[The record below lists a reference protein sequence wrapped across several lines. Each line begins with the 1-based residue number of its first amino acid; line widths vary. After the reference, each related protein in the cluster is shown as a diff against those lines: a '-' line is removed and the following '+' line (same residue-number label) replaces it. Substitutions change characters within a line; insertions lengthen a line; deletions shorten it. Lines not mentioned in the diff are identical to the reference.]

1 MPRMAPR
8 KARDGPIFAGFYWA
22 TRKTAM
28 TEQQIS
34 EPMSAVDRAWLDM
47 DDPCNPM
54 VISAIFQL
62 EGPVDAAN
70 LQKVMVERLLRFPRF
85 RQRVDRS
92 QGAPRWV
99 TDRNLDYSHHVHV
112 RRLPHGA
119 KDRELR
125 KAISAEVS
133 RELDHDRPLWRLLLY
148 PCPSGPVTVLFRAHH
163 ALADGIALVTLL
175 IDSTDSGFQRAPE
188 PHSPPSISTI
198 RPGPLGGLIDG
209 LVLLN
214 DGLIKVR
221 SMVRSRGG
229 RVRLM
234 EQFNKGRDAVSA
246 VRGVLALP
254 ENNPPALCKPLSGR
268 RGVAWTD
275 DIPLEPLRRQAKT
288 LGVRVNDL
296 LMTALAGAFSRQ
308 LHHTSAEL
316 PEEQNLRISV
326 PVNLRS
332 GKGRSLGNHF
342 GLVLLDLPVG
352 VSNPQTRLRLVAERM
367 TALKES
373 PQARATMLGLAA
385 AGHLPVPLERKLVD
399 RIGSKSVAV
408 VSSLPGPR
416 RQVRIGGALM
426 RNLVFWPPQSGGI
439 GMGLSFFSYA
449 GRLSFGV
456 SADLALLPS
465 PRGLLEALRSELEE
479 LQTLVPEPA
488 EPVATEPL
496 PDVA

>member
-1 MPRMAPR
+1 MIQHP
-8 KARDGPIFAGFYWA
+8 
-22 TRKTAM
+22 T
-28 TEQQIS
+28 S

-70 LQKVMVERLLRFPRF
+70 LQKVMVERLLRYPRF
-85 RQRVDRS
+85 SQRVDRS
-92 QGAPRWV
+92 EGAPRWV
-99 TDRNLDYSHHVHV
+99 TDRNLDYRNHVHV

-119 KDRELR
+119 NDRELR

-133 RELDHDRPLWRLLLY
+133 RELDHKHPLWRLLLY

-175 IDSTDSGFQRAPE
+175 IDSTDSGFQRAPD
-188 PHSPPSISTI
+188 PGAVTATPTM
-198 RPGPLGGLIDG
+198 RPGPLGGLIDTLE
-209 LVLLN
+209 LVN
-214 DGLIKVR
+214 GGLIKLR
-221 SMVRSRGG
+221 GMVRSRGG
-229 RVRLM
+229 RVQLLR
-234 EQFNKGRDAVSA
+234 QFNRGRDAVNA

-268 RGVAWTD
+268 RGVAWVD
-275 DIPLEPLRRQAKT
+275 DIPLEPIRRQAKA

-308 LHHTSAEL
+308 LHHSSAEL
-316 PEEQNLRISV
+316 SEEQNLRISV

-352 VSNPQTRLRLVAERM
+352 VNSQQTRLRLVAERM

-399 RIGSKSVAV
+399 RIGAKSVAV

-416 RQVRIGGALM
+416 RHVRIGGARM

-449 GRLSFGV
+449 GQLSFGV

-479 LQTLVPEPA
+479 LQTLVPAPEAP
-488 EPVATEPL
+488 EQTATEPL

>member
-1 MPRMAPR
+1 
-8 KARDGPIFAGFYWA
+8 
-22 TRKTAM
+22 
-28 TEQQIS
+28 
-34 EPMSAVDRAWLDM
+34 
-47 DDPCNPM
+47 
-54 VISAIFQL
+54 
-62 EGPVDAAN
+62 
-70 LQKVMVERLLRFPRF
+70 
-85 RQRVDRS
+85 
-92 QGAPRWV
+92 
-99 TDRNLDYSHHVHV
+99 
-112 RRLPHGA
+112 
-119 KDRELR
+119 
-125 KAISAEVS
+125 
-133 RELDHDRPLWRLLLY
+133 
-148 PCPSGPVTVLFRAHH
+148 
-163 ALADGIALVTLL
+163 
-175 IDSTDSGFQRAPE
+175 
-188 PHSPPSISTI
+188 
-198 RPGPLGGLIDG
+198 
-209 LVLLN
+209 
-214 DGLIKVR
+214 
-221 SMVRSRGG
+221 
-229 RVRLM
+229 
-234 EQFNKGRDAVSA
+234 

>member
-1 MPRMAPR
+1 
-8 KARDGPIFAGFYWA
+8 
-22 TRKTAM
+22 M
-28 TEQQIS
+28 TEPAMS

-70 LQKVMVERLLRFPRF
+70 LQKVMVERLLRYPRF
-85 RQRVDRS
+85 HQRVDRS

-99 TDRNLDYSHHVHV
+99 TDKNLDFRHHVHV

-119 KDRELR
+119 NQRELR

-133 RELDHDRPLWRLLLY
+133 RELDHNRPLWRLLLY

-175 IDSTDSGFQRAPE
+175 IDSTDRGFQRAPE
-188 PHSPPSISTI
+188 PQAASVPMI
-198 RPGPLGGLIDG
+198 RPGPLGGLIDT
-209 LVLLN
+209 LELLN
-214 DGLIKVR
+214 HGLIKLG
-221 SMVRSRGG
+221 SLARSRAG
-229 RVRLM
+229 RSRLLT
-234 EQFNKGRDAVSA
+234 QFHEGRDAVAA
-246 VRGVLALP
+246 VRRVLTLP
-254 ENNPPALCKPLSGR
+254 ENNPPFLHKPLSGH
-268 RGVAWTD
+268 RGVAWAD
-275 DIPLEPLRRQAKT
+275 EIPLEPIRRQAKA

-296 LMTALAGAFSRQ
+296 LMTALAGAFNRQ
-308 LHHTSAEL
+308 LQHTSAEL
-316 PEEQNLRISV
+316 AEEQNLRISV

-352 VSNPQTRLRLVAERM
+352 VRSPRTRLHLVAQRM

-399 RIGSKSVAV
+399 RIGAKSVAV

-416 RQVRIGGALM
+416 RHVHIGGARM

-439 GMGLSFFSYA
+439 GIGLSFFSYA
-449 GRLSFGV
+449 GQLSFGV
-456 SADLALLPS
+456 STDLARLPN
-465 PRGLLEALRSELEE
+465 PRGLLEAFRSELEE
-479 LQTLVPEPA
+479 LQRLTPEPEPA
-488 EPVATEPL
+488 TSEPL
-496 PDVA
+496 PDVMG

>member
-1 MPRMAPR
+1 
-8 KARDGPIFAGFYWA
+8 
-22 TRKTAM
+22 
-28 TEQQIS
+28 
-34 EPMSAVDRAWLDM
+34 
-47 DDPCNPM
+47 
-54 VISAIFQL
+54 
-62 EGPVDAAN
+62 VDAAN

-99 TDRNLDYSHHVHV
+99 TDKNLDYRNHVHV

-133 RELDHDRPLWRLLLY
+133 RELDHNRPLWRLLLY

-188 PHSPPSISTI
+188 PHSPPSIANT

-229 RVRLM
+229 RVRLLQQIN
-234 EQFNKGRDAVSA
+234 EGRDAVSA

-275 DIPLEPLRRQAKT
+275 DIPLEPLRRQAKM

-296 LMTALAGAFSRQ
+296 LITALAGAFARQ

-479 LQTLVPEPA
+479 LQTLVLEPA

>member
-1 MPRMAPR
+1 
-8 KARDGPIFAGFYWA
+8 
-22 TRKTAM
+22 M
-28 TEQQIS
+28 TEPAMS

-70 LQKVMVERLLRFPRF
+70 LQKVMVERLLRYPRF
-85 RQRVDRS
+85 HQRVDRS

-99 TDRNLDYSHHVHV
+99 TDKNLDFRHHVHV

-119 KDRELR
+119 NQRELR

-133 RELDHDRPLWRLLLY
+133 RELDHNRPLWRLLLY

-175 IDSTDSGFQRAPE
+175 IDSTDRGFQRAPE
-188 PHSPPSISTI
+188 PQTAAVPMI
-198 RPGPLGGLIDG
+198 RPGPLGGLIDT
-209 LVLLN
+209 LELLN
-214 DGLIKVR
+214 HGLIKLG
-221 SMVRSRGG
+221 SLARSRAG
-229 RVRLM
+229 RSRLLT
-234 EQFNKGRDAVSA
+234 QFHEGRDAVAA
-246 VRGVLALP
+246 VRRVLTLP
-254 ENNPPALCKPLSGR
+254 ENNPPFLHKPLSGH
-268 RGVAWTD
+268 RGVAWAD
-275 DIPLEPLRRQAKT
+275 EIPLEPIRRQAKA

-296 LMTALAGAFSRQ
+296 LMTALAGAFNRQ
-308 LHHTSAEL
+308 LQHTSAEL
-316 PEEQNLRISV
+316 AEEQNLRISV

-352 VSNPQTRLRLVAERM
+352 VRSPRTRLHLVAQRM

-399 RIGSKSVAV
+399 RIGAKSVAV

-416 RQVRIGGALM
+416 RHVHIGGARM

-439 GMGLSFFSYA
+439 GIGLSFFSYA
-449 GRLSFGV
+449 GQLSFGV
-456 SADLALLPS
+456 STDLARLPN
-465 PRGLLEALRSELEE
+465 PRGLLEAFRSELEE
-479 LQTLVPEPA
+479 LQRLTPEP
-488 EPVATEPL
+488 EPTTSEPL
-496 PDVA
+496 PDVMG

>member
-1 MPRMAPR
+1 MSEHPSNPQHS
-8 KARDGPIFAGFYWA
+8 GP
-22 TRKTAM
+22 T
-28 TEQQIS
+28 S

-70 LQKVMVERLLRFPRF
+70 LQKVMVERLLRYPRF

-92 QGAPRWV
+92 EGPPRWV
-99 TDRNLDYSHHVHV
+99 TDKNLDFRNHVQV

-119 KDRELR
+119 NQRELR

-133 RELDHDRPLWRLLLY
+133 RELDHHHPLWRLLLY

-175 IDSTDSGFQRAPE
+175 IDSTDSGFQRAPD
-188 PHSPPSISTI
+188 PNAPAPAPMI
-198 RPGPLGGLIDG
+198 RPGPLGGLIDALE
-209 LVLLN
+209 LVN
-214 DGLIKVR
+214 GGLIKLR
-221 SMVRSRGG
+221 AMSRSRSG
-229 RVRLM
+229 RLRLLQ
-234 EQFNKGRDAVSA
+234 QFQEGRGAFTA
-246 VRGVLALP
+246 VRRVLSLP
-254 ENNPPALCKPLSGR
+254 ENNPPAFRQGLSGR
-268 RGVAWTD
+268 RGVAWAD
-275 DIPLEPLRRQAKT
+275 DIPLEPIRRQAKV

-308 LHHTSAEL
+308 LHHSSAEL
-316 PEEQNLRISV
+316 PEDQNLRISV

-352 VSNPQTRLRLVAERM
+352 VDSPQLRLQLVAQRM
-367 TALKES
+367 TELKES

-399 RIGSKSVAV
+399 RIGAKSVAV

-416 RQVRIGGALM
+416 RHVRIGGARM

-439 GMGLSFFSYA
+439 GIGVSFFSYA
-449 GRLSFGV
+449 GHLSFGV
-456 SADLALLPS
+456 SADLAQLPN
-465 PRGLLEALRSELEE
+465 PRGLLEAFRSELEE
-479 LQTLVPEPA
+479 LQALTPPPEPS
-488 EPVATEPL
+488 ETEPL
-496 PDVA
+496 PDVVED

>member
-1 MPRMAPR
+1 MPEA
-8 KARDGPIFAGFYWA
+8 K
-22 TRKTAM
+22 
-28 TEQQIS
+28 IS

-62 EGPVDAAN
+62 EGPVDAAY

-85 RQRVDRS
+85 SQRVDRS
-92 QGAPRWV
+92 QGSPCWV
-99 TDRNLDYSHHVHV
+99 TDHELDYRNHVHV
-112 RRLPHGA
+112 KRLPNGA
-119 KDRELR
+119 KERELR

-133 RELDHDRPLWRLLLY
+133 RELDHNRPLWRLLLF

-188 PHSPPSISTI
+188 PLAPTSGVAM

-209 LVLLN
+209 LILLN
-214 DGLIKVR
+214 DGLIKAR
-221 SMVRSRGG
+221 GMVRSRAG
-229 RVRLM
+229 RVRLLR
-234 EQFNKGRDAVSA
+234 QFNEGRDAVTA
-246 VRGVLALP
+246 VRKVLALP
-254 ENNPPALCKPLSGR
+254 ENNPAIFSRKPLSGR
-268 RGVAWTD
+268 RGVAWSD
-275 DIPLEPLRRQAKT
+275 DIPLEPLRRQAKA

-296 LMTALAGAFSRQ
+296 LITALAGAFSRQ
-308 LHHTSAEL
+308 LQHTSAQL
-316 PEEQNLRISV
+316 PREQNLRISV

-352 VSNPQTRLRLVAERM
+352 EPSPMTRLRLVSQRM
-367 TALKES
+367 GELKDS
-373 PQARATMLGLAA
+373 AQARATMLGLAA

-416 RQVRIGGALM
+416 RHVHIGGARML
-426 RNLVFWPPQSGGI
+426 NLVFWPPQSGGI
-439 GMGLSFFSYA
+439 GLGLSFFSYA
-449 GRLSFGV
+449 GQISFGI
-456 SADLALLPS
+456 SADLVLLPS
-465 PRGLLEALRSELEE
+465 PRGLLEAFRTELEE
-479 LQTLVPEPA
+479 LQGLEPGA
-488 EPVATEPL
+488 EAGVTEPL
-496 PDVA
+496 PDVAY

>member
-1 MPRMAPR
+1 M
-8 KARDGPIFAGFYWA
+8 IEHQ
-22 TRKTAM
+22 T
-28 TEQQIS
+28 S

-70 LQKVMVERLLRFPRF
+70 VQKVMVERLLRFPRF
-85 RQRVDRS
+85 SQRVDRS

-99 TDRNLDYSHHVHV
+99 TDRNLDYRNHVHV

-133 RELDHDRPLWRLLLY
+133 RELDHSQPLWRLLLF

-188 PHSPPSISTI
+188 PLAAAAIPAF
-198 RPGPLGGLIDG
+198 RPGPLGGLIDA
-209 LVLLN
+209 LELLN
-214 DGLIKVR
+214 DGLIKLR
-221 SMVRSRGG
+221 SMVRSRAG
-229 RVRLM
+229 RVRLLH
-234 EQFNKGRDAVSA
+234 QFHEGRDAVAA
-246 VRGVLALP
+246 VRQVLALP
-254 ENNPPALCKPLSGR
+254 ENNPAALCKPLSGR
-268 RGVAWTD
+268 RGVAWAD
-275 DIPLEPLRRQAKT
+275 DIPLEPLRHQAKA

-296 LMTALAGAFSRQ
+296 LMAALAGAFSRQ
-308 LHHTSAEL
+308 LHHTSSEL
-316 PEEQNLRISV
+316 PQEQNLRISV
-326 PVNLRS
+326 PVNLRH

-352 VSNPQTRLRLVAERM
+352 EPSPMARLRLVSQRM
-367 TALKES
+367 TELKES

-399 RIGSKSVAV
+399 RIGSKAIAV

-416 RQVRIGGALM
+416 RQVHIGGARM

-439 GMGLSFFSYA
+439 GLGLSFFSYA
-449 GRLSFGV
+449 GRLSFGI

-465 PRGLLEALRSELEE
+465 PRGLLEAFRSELEE
-479 LQTLVPEPA
+479 LQALQPAPELVEA
-488 EPVATEPL
+488 EPL

>member
-1 MPRMAPR
+1 
-8 KARDGPIFAGFYWA
+8 
-22 TRKTAM
+22 M
-28 TEQQIS
+28 TEPAMS

-70 LQKVMVERLLRFPRF
+70 LQKVMVERLLRYPRF
-85 RQRVDRS
+85 HQRVDRS
-92 QGAPRWV
+92 QGTPRWV
-99 TDRNLDYSHHVHV
+99 TDKNLDFRHHVHV

-119 KDRELR
+119 NQRELR

-133 RELDHDRPLWRLLLY
+133 RELDHHRPLWRLLLY

-175 IDSTDSGFQRAPE
+175 IDSTDRGFQRAPE
-188 PHSPPSISTI
+188 PQAAAVPMI
-198 RPGPLGGLIDG
+198 RPGPLGGLIDT
-209 LVLLN
+209 LELLN
-214 DGLIKVR
+214 HGLIKVGA
-221 SMVRSRGG
+221 MVRSRAG
-229 RVRLM
+229 RSRLLT
-234 EQFNKGRDAVSA
+234 QFNEGRDAVAA
-246 VRGVLALP
+246 VRHVLTLP
-254 ENNPPALCKPLSGR
+254 ENNPPFLHKPLSGH
-268 RGVAWTD
+268 RGVAWAD
-275 DIPLEPLRRQAKT
+275 EIPLEPIRRQAKA

-296 LMTALAGAFSRQ
+296 LMTALAGAFNRQ
-308 LHHTSAEL
+308 LQHTSAEL
-316 PEEQNLRISV
+316 AEDQNLRISV

-352 VSNPQTRLRLVAERM
+352 VRSPRTRLQLVAQRM

-399 RIGSKSVAV
+399 RIGAKSVAV

-416 RQVRIGGALM
+416 RHVHIGGARM

-439 GMGLSFFSYA
+439 GIGLSFFSYA
-449 GRLSFGV
+449 GQLSFGV
-456 SADLALLPS
+456 STDLARLPN
-465 PRGLLEALRSELEE
+465 PRGLLEAFRSELEE
-479 LQTLVPEPA
+479 LQRLAPEPEPA
-488 EPVATEPL
+488 ASEPL
-496 PDVA
+496 PDVMG

>member
-1 MPRMAPR
+1 MPRPPPQNA
-8 KARDGPIFAGFYWA
+8 KDGAILAGFYTA

-28 TEQQIS
+28 TEQQTS

-85 RQRVDRS
+85 SQRVDRS

-99 TDRNLDYSHHVHV
+99 TDKHLDYRNHVHV

-133 RELDHDRPLWRLLLY
+133 RELDHNRPLWRLLLY

-175 IDSTDSGFQRAPE
+175 IDSTDRGFQRAPD
-188 PHSPPSISTI
+188 PYAAPPVTAV
-198 RPGPLGGLIDG
+198 RRGPLAGLIDT
-209 LVLLN
+209 LEIVN
-214 DGLIKVR
+214 EGLIKLR
-221 SMVRSRGG
+221 ALSRSRAG
-229 RVRLM
+229 RVKLIH
-234 EQFNKGRDAVSA
+234 QFNEGRDAVTA
-246 VRGVLALP
+246 VRRVLALP
-254 ENNPPALCKPLSGR
+254 ENNPPSLCKSLSGR
-268 RGVAWTD
+268 RGVAWAD
-275 DIPLEPLRRQAKT
+275 DLPLEPLRRQAKI

-316 PEEQNLRISV
+316 PEDQNLRISV

-352 VSNPQTRLRLVAERM
+352 INNQQTRLRLVSERM
-367 TALKES
+367 SELKES

-399 RIGSKSVAV
+399 RIGAKSVAV

-416 RQVRIGGALM
+416 RQVHIGGARM

-439 GMGLSFFSYA
+439 GIGISFFSYA
-449 GRLSFGV
+449 GQLSFGV
-456 SADLALLPS
+456 STDLELLPN
-465 PRGLLEALRSELEE
+465 PRGMLEAFRSELEE
-479 LQTLVPEPA
+479 LLTLVPTP
-488 EPVATEPL
+488 EPVASEPL
-496 PDVA
+496 PDVAA

>member
-1 MPRMAPR
+1 
-8 KARDGPIFAGFYWA
+8 
-22 TRKTAM
+22 M
-28 TEQQIS
+28 TEHQTS

-85 RQRVDRS
+85 SQRIDRS
-92 QGAPRWV
+92 QGAPHWV
-99 TDRNLDYSHHVHV
+99 TDRNLDYRNHVHV

-133 RELDHDRPLWRLLLY
+133 RELDQNQPLWRLLLF

-188 PHSPPSISTI
+188 PPAAAMPVF

-209 LVLLN
+209 LILLN
-214 DGLIKVR
+214 DGLIKLR
-221 SMVRSRGG
+221 GMVRSKSG
-229 RVRLM
+229 RLRLLQ
-234 EQFNKGRDAVSA
+234 QFHEGRDAVAA
-246 VRGVLALP
+246 VRHVLALP
-254 ENNPPALCKPLSGR
+254 ENNPAPLCKPLSGR
-268 RGVAWTD
+268 RGVAWAD
-275 DIPLEPLRRQAKT
+275 DIALEPLRHQAKV

-296 LMTALAGAFSRQ
+296 LMAALAGAFGRQ
-308 LHHTSAEL
+308 LHHNSAEL
-316 PEEQNLRISV
+316 PPDQNLRISV
-326 PVNLRS
+326 PVNLRH
-332 GKGRSLGNHF
+332 GKGRALGNHF

-352 VSNPQTRLRLVAERM
+352 EPCQMTRLRLVSERM
-367 TALKES
+367 AELKDS
-373 PQARATMLGLAA
+373 AQARATMLGLAA

-399 RIGSKSVAV
+399 RIGSKAIAV

-416 RQVRIGGALM
+416 RQVHIGGARM

-439 GMGLSFFSYA
+439 GLGLSFFSYA
-449 GRLSFGV
+449 SRLSFGI
-456 SADLALLPS
+456 SADLALLPN
-465 PRGLLEALRSELEE
+465 PRGLLEAFRSELEE
-479 LQTLVPEPA
+479 LQALQPVPEPA
-488 EPVATEPL
+488 EAEPL

>member
-1 MPRMAPR
+1 
-8 KARDGPIFAGFYWA
+8 
-22 TRKTAM
+22 M
-28 TEQQIS
+28 TEYSMS

-70 LQKVMVERLLRFPRF
+70 LQKVMVERLLRYPRF

-99 TDRNLDYSHHVHV
+99 TEKNLDFHHHVHV

-119 KDRELR
+119 NERELR

-133 RELDHDRPLWRLLLY
+133 RELDHHRPLWRLLLY

-175 IDSTDSGFQRAPE
+175 IDSTDRGFQRAPE
-188 PHSPPSISTI
+188 PQMATAFPTL
-198 RPGPLGGLIDG
+198 RPGPLGGLIDS
-209 LVLLN
+209 LEILN
-214 DGLIKVR
+214 HGLIKLR
-221 SMVRSRGG
+221 TMVRSRSG
-229 RVRLM
+229 RSQLLH
-234 EQFNKGRDAVSA
+234 QFHEGRDALAA
-246 VRGVLALP
+246 VRQVLNLP
-254 ENNPPALCKPLSGR
+254 ENNPAVLHKPLSGH
-268 RGVAWTD
+268 RGVAWANG
-275 DIPLEPLRRQAKT
+275 IPLEPLRRQAKT
-288 LGVRVNDL
+288 MGVRVNDL

-308 LHHTSAEL
+308 LQHTSAEVA
-316 PEEQNLRISV
+316 EDQNLRISV

-352 VSNPQTRLRLVAERM
+352 VRCARTRLQLVAQRM

-399 RIGSKSVAV
+399 RIGAKSVAV

-416 RQVRIGGALM
+416 RHVHIGGARM

-439 GMGLSFFSYA
+439 GIGLSFFSYA
-449 GRLSFGV
+449 GQLSFGV
-456 SADLALLPS
+456 STDLARLPN
-465 PRGLLEALRSELEE
+465 PRGLLEAFRSELEE
-479 LQTLVPEPA
+479 LLALTPVPE
-488 EPVATEPL
+488 VQSTEPL
-496 PDVA
+496 PDIVD

>member
-1 MPRMAPR
+1 M
-8 KARDGPIFAGFYWA
+8 I
-22 TRKTAM
+22 
-28 TEQQIS
+28 EHQHS

-85 RQRVDRS
+85 SQRVDRS

-99 TDRNLDYSHHVHV
+99 ADRNLDYRNHVHV
-112 RRLPHGA
+112 RRLPAGA
-119 KDRELR
+119 KDRDLR

-133 RELDHDRPLWRLLLY
+133 RELDHNRPLWRMLLY

-188 PHSPPSISTI
+188 PLASPPVQGA
-198 RPGPLGGLIDG
+198 RPGPLGTLIDS
-209 LVLLN
+209 LIFLN
-214 DGLIKVR
+214 DGLIKLR
-221 SMVRSRGG
+221 GMVRSKAG
-229 RVRLM
+229 RVRLLH
-234 EQFNKGRDAVSA
+234 QYQQGRDAVAA
-246 VRGVLALP
+246 VRHVLALP
-254 ENNPPALCKPLSGR
+254 ENNPPSLCKPLSGR
-268 RGVAWTD
+268 RGVAWAD
-275 DIPLEPLRRQAKT
+275 DIPLDPLRRQAKI

-296 LMTALAGAFSRQ
+296 LMTALAGAFNRQ

-316 PEEQNLRISV
+316 PEDQNLRISV
-326 PVNLRS
+326 PVNLRN

-352 VSNPQTRLRLVAERM
+352 EPSQMTRLRLVSQRM
-367 TALKES
+367 SELKDS
-373 PQARATMLGLAA
+373 AQARATMLGLAA

-399 RIGSKSVAV
+399 RIGSKAIAV

-416 RQVRIGGALM
+416 RHVRIGGARM

-439 GMGLSFFSYA
+439 GLGLSFFSYA
-449 GRLSFGV
+449 GQLSFGI

-465 PRGLLEALRSELEE
+465 PRGLLEAFRSELEG
-479 LQTLVPEPA
+479 LQALVPTPDSGL
-488 EPVATEPL
+488 TEPL
-496 PDVA
+496 PDVAY

>member
-1 MPRMAPR
+1 
-8 KARDGPIFAGFYWA
+8 
-22 TRKTAM
+22 M
-28 TEQQIS
+28 TEHAMS

-70 LQKVMVERLLRFPRF
+70 LQKVMVERLLRYPRF

-99 TDRNLDYSHHVHV
+99 TDKNLDFRQHVHV

-119 KDRELR
+119 NQRELR

-133 RELDHDRPLWRLLLY
+133 RELDHHRPLWRLLLY

-175 IDSTDSGFQRAPE
+175 IDSTDRGFQRAPE
-188 PHSPPSISTI
+188 PQATAVPMI
-198 RPGPLGGLIDG
+198 RPGPLGGLIDT
-209 LVLLN
+209 LELLN
-214 DGLIKVR
+214 HGLIKVGA
-221 SMVRSRGG
+221 MVRSRAG
-229 RVRLM
+229 RSRLLT
-234 EQFNKGRDAVSA
+234 QFNEGRDAVAA
-246 VRGVLALP
+246 VRHVLTLP
-254 ENNPPALCKPLSGR
+254 ENNPPFLHKPLSGH
-268 RGVAWTD
+268 RGVAWAD
-275 DIPLEPLRRQAKT
+275 EIPLEPIRRQAKA

-296 LMTALAGAFSRQ
+296 LMTALAGAFNRQ
-308 LHHTSAEL
+308 LQHTSAEL
-316 PEEQNLRISV
+316 AEDQNLRISV

-352 VSNPQTRLRLVAERM
+352 VRSPRTRLQLVAQRM

-399 RIGSKSVAV
+399 RIGAKSVAV

-416 RQVRIGGALM
+416 RHVHIGGARM

-439 GMGLSFFSYA
+439 GIGLSFFSYA
-449 GRLSFGV
+449 GQLSFGV
-456 SADLALLPS
+456 STDLARLPN
-465 PRGLLEALRSELEE
+465 PRGLLEAFRSELEE
-479 LQTLVPEPA
+479 LQRLAPEPEPA
-488 EPVATEPL
+488 TSEPL
-496 PDVA
+496 PDVMG